1 MTIKT
6 ILVVDDSPT
15 DRQHLTDLLTKAGY
29 KVTGAASAEEA
40 LAKVK
45 QAKPDLVLMDVVMPG
60 QNGFQATRAL
70 STDEATKH
78 IPIIICSTKGQET
91 DKVWGMR
98 QGAQGLRGE
107 AGEAGRA
114 AREDLGARLMAA
126 RTSLRDYQRDL
137 SERLQSAKGAAN
149 ASLLGVQVDDE
160 AWLVDLR
167 EAGEVIPVPPVTPLP
182 LTRPWFRGLANIRGN
197 LYSVIDF
204 PALLQKRPVTAG
216 DQARLLLLGDRF
228 RLGAALLIDRSL
240 GLRNPGQLEKKQGKL
255 PQWVRAQYT
264 DAEGRVWKELD
275 VVQLAQHPDF
285 LGVGT

>member
-1 MTIKT
+1 
-6 ILVVDDSPT
+6 
-15 DRQHLTDLLTKAGY
+15 
-29 KVTGAASAEEA
+29 
-40 LAKVK
+40 
-45 QAKPDLVLMDVVMPG
+45 
-60 QNGFQATRAL
+60 
-70 STDEATKH
+70 
-78 IPIIICSTKGQET
+78 
-91 DKVWGMR
+91 
-98 QGAQGLRGE
+98 
-107 AGEAGRA
+107 
-114 AREDLGARLMAA
+114 MAA

-137 SERLQSAKGAAN
+137 SERLQSAKGAAT

-204 PALLQKRPVTAG
+204 PALLQKRPVAAG

-228 RLGAALLIDRSL
+228 RLGSALLVDRSL
-240 GLRNPGQLEKKQGKL
+240 GLRNPTQLEKREGKL